1 MSSNIR
7 PLKERISITIDSDI
21 VAELR
26 NLSEKDDRSFSQYI
40 NGSHTPS
47 NISSGKIAAVLKVN
61 PLWLMGF
68 DVPKYESEIIVPNSL
83 SPEEISLLNAYRSS
97 SEEIK
102 TAACAVLGI
111 TRKKGSSSVSNKIG

>member
-40 NGSHTPS
+40 NGIMKKYLLHIRRHPASPD
-47 NISSGKIAAVLKVN
+47 SSDPFL
-61 PLWLMGF
+61 
-68 DVPKYESEIIVPNSL
+68 
-83 SPEEISLLNAYRSS
+83 PEQDPARYSD
-97 SEEIK
+97 
-102 TAACAVLGI
+102 
-111 TRKKGSSSVSNKIG
+111 